1 MVAYLGLGFEAL
13 PGGGED
19 LAVVVGESVESHVWV
34 LGWGMLWIGWLLE
47 GLGGVGGC
55 ALYENWL
62 NVEVVNGVMSLGRGS
77 GSLGRS
83 RERVDVCASILI
95 RGACKRPC

>member
-47 GLGGVGGC
+47 GLGGVGGRT
-55 ALYENWL
+55 LYENWL
-62 NVEVVNGVMSLGRGS
+62 EVEVLIAVMSLGEEVGAWEGRGS
-77 GSLGRS
+77 
-83 RERVDVCASILI
+83 E
-95 RGACKRPC
+95 